1 MSVYLILMMGLIVE
15 NSNLLAR
22 KSSLLRSLVKTL
34 IWWDLKRNMFWIFRS
49 FKLISLFCRR
59 VANSVANSNILE
71 RSEKNSRL
79 VIYWTSMFRMTLAA
93 KMVKMKITTKLRA
106 RIKIWARIANRMKN
120 QYRYRI
126 LGITRK

>member
-1 MSVYLILMMGLIVE
+1 
-15 NSNLLAR
+15 
-22 KSSLLRSLVKTL
+22 
-34 IWWDLKRNMFWIFRS
+34 
-49 FKLISLFCRR
+49 
-59 VANSVANSNILE
+59 
-71 RSEKNSRL
+71 
-79 VIYWTSMFRMTLAA
+79 MFRMTLAA